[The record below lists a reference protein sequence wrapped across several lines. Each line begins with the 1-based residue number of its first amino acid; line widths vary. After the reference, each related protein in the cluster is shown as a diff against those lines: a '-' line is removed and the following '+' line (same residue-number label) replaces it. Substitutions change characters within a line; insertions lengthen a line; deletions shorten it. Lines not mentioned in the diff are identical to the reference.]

1 MLTLLAL
8 DSMLRETF
16 SVNCIS
22 PTLDSN
28 GIDWANIHGPS
39 KFVFPSGF
47 HLSNELVIEL
57 ETFRSKEHEKPGF
70 LSEWLSRLQGK
81 AVVASECMK
90 SVRSVMKTYKGLYK
104 ARDGAKLSAF
114 LKEEFKSGEKHVPTA
129 SVSMLPLSKTPQEKQ
144 SECEPHNLILQL
156 QKTREEKEMEVME
169 KNKLEKKAE
178 HLDYVLDGAE
188 REIKLQTLEKAALS
202 RAKEQALSSLQKAQA
217 ELKKHQKEKKSSQS
231 KTVRDHAV

>member
-1 MLTLLAL
+1 MYNVCFRHHPGSSIYIPLQHFLLDVWKISFREWRRSAASWMLTLLAL

-129 SVSMLPLSKTPQEKQ
+129 SCPLVKL
-144 SECEPHNLILQL
+144 H
-156 QKTREEKEMEVME
+156 R
-169 KNKLEKKAE
+169 KNKVNVNHTASSCSFKRQGKRKKWKSW
-178 HLDYVLDGAE
+178 
-188 REIKLQTLEKAALS
+188 RRTSWSRKLNIWTMF
-202 RAKEQALSSLQKAQA
+202 
-217 ELKKHQKEKKSSQS
+217 
-231 KTVRDHAV
+231 

>member
-1 MLTLLAL
+1 MNADPAAL

-28 GIDWANIHGPS
+28 GIDWANIHGLS

-90 SVRSVMKTYKGLYK
+90 SVRSMMKTYKGLCRNK

-114 LKEEFKSGEKHVPTA
+114 LKEEFKSGEIHVPTV

-169 KNKLEKKAE
+169 KNKL
-178 HLDYVLDGAE
+178 
-188 REIKLQTLEKAALS
+188 RRKLNIWTMF
-202 RAKEQALSSLQKAQA
+202 
-217 ELKKHQKEKKSSQS
+217 
-231 KTVRDHAV
+231 